1 MTGYMRHLH
10 KGPCPPRCR
19 DPAKWEVRVYLGVD
33 PASGKKRYL
42 SRTAP
47 SKRAAERLRAELVA
61 QHSGHA
67 GGRRLAPA
75 DATVEALLWRW
86 LDHARPEMSPS
97 SVDAAE
103 THIRLYLAPLL
114 GRVKV
119 DRLSGEQISACY
131 DHLRRHGGMCQP
143 CRRRARAGQPPL
155 GPGVEVRLWRRTVV
169 RSTDCAAG
177 LPLSPTYVRRIHA
190 TLHAALTYARVTL
203 KWVGANPADDLERA
217 RRQTRRRRITPPTAE
232 EVARLLAAAAEGDFE
247 FFCWLLLDAV
257 TGARRGEVVAVRA
270 SRVDWARGTVLFSHA
285 IVHGR
290 DPISGARCLQEKQTK
305 QDRPKELAVD
315 PLTLK
320 LLTQVRGRQQER
332 ALAAGVSWPHDAYL
346 FSPDLAGR
354 VPYRPDGMTKRF
366 MRLRARLGLERVRLH
381 DLRHHAASAML
392 RGGIDVVRAAARTG
406 HDPATMLRHY
416 GHYVGGDAEAATLL
430 ANLFSIERL
439 PAVSGEG

>member
-19 DPAKWEVRVYLGVD
+19 NPAKWEVRVYLGHD
-33 PASGKKRYL
+33 PATGRKRYL

-47 SKRAAERLRAELVA
+47 TKRAAERLRAELVA
-61 QHSGHA
+61 QHSG
-67 GGRRLAPA
+67 GRRLAPA
-75 DATVEALLWRW
+75 DATVQALLWRW
-86 LDHARPEMSPS
+86 LSHARPEMSPS

-103 THIRLYLAPLL
+103 THLRLYLVPLL
-114 GRVKV
+114 GRTKV
-119 DRLSGEQISACY
+119 DRLGGEQISACY

-143 CRRRARAGQPPL
+143 CRRRVRAGLPPL
-155 GPGVEVRLWRRTVV
+155 GPGEDVQLWRRTIVHD
-169 RSTDCAAG
+169 TDCAAG

-190 TLHAALTYARVTL
+190 TLHAALTYGRVTL
-203 KWVGANPADDLERA
+203 KWLGANPADDLERV

-232 EVARLLAAAAEGDFE
+232 EVARLLATAAEGDFE
-247 FFCWLLLDAV
+247 FFCWLLLSAV

-270 SRVDWARGTVLFSHA
+270 SRVDFQRGTVLFSHA

-290 DPISGARCLQEKQTK
+290 DATGARCLQEKETK
-305 QDRPKELAVD
+305 QDRPKELQVD

-320 LLTQVRGRQQER
+320 LLKELRHRQQER
-332 ALAAGVSWPHDAYL
+332 ALGAGVPWPHDAYL

-354 VPYRPDGMTKRF
+354 VPYRPDGMTQRF
-366 MRLRARLGLERVRLH
+366 ARLRARLGLERVRLH

-406 HDPATMLRHY
+406 HDPTTMLRHY
-416 GHYVGGDAEAATLL
+416 GHYVGGDAEAAALL
-430 ANLFSIERL
+430 AELVGPERL
-439 PAVSGEG
+439 ERAALAPEPG